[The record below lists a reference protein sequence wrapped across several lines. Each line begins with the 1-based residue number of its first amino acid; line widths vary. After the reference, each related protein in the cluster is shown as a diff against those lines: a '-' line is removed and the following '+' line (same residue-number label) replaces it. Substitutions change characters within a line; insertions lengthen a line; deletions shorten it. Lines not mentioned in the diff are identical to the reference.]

1 MIALLPAALAAAAY
15 LIWQSNRSSYDHH
28 LIEQTKGHVN
38 AALILMRKICKDGST
53 TH

>member
-1 MIALLPAALAAAAY
+1 MTALLPAIIAAGAY
-15 LIWQSNRSSYDHH
+15 LIWQSNRSSNDRH
-28 LIEQTKGHVN
+28 LIEQARGHVN